1 MDTFVLTVL
10 YTGASMSSDKPNDL
24 KLNIKPWTLGVW
36 GFLFI
41 LLIFIRK
48 KLYFIMNSLQ
58 KALYDYALNSSCKA
72 RGAANELV
80 KKFGVHDFY
89 TTDPRALASECG
101 SWILEPINIA
111 QNEMYENGYTDI
123 VRLSKSE
130 LREVAEEVMSYLF
143 TKKRERMGDKRSLG
157 DIMKKYNENK
167 NHINI
172 DKIITEAI
180 DKICNTSI

>member
-1 MDTFVLTVL
+1 
-10 YTGASMSSDKPNDL
+10 
-24 KLNIKPWTLGVW
+24 
-36 GFLFI
+36 
-41 LLIFIRK
+41 
-48 KLYFIMNSLQ
+48 MNGLQ
-58 KALYDYALNSSCKA
+58 KVLYDYTLNSSCKA

-89 TTDPRALASECG
+89 TTDLRTLASECG
-101 SWILEPINIA
+101 SWILEPIDIA

-123 VRLSKSE
+123 ARLSKSE

-143 TKKRERMGDKRSLG
+143 TKKKERMGETYRTESR
-157 DIMKKYNENK
+157 
-167 NHINI
+167 INI